1 MGPRQALLGFVFS
14 GCFSVAMPC
23 LAEAP
28 ETGRFRLSY
37 DLGASAGLAL
47 GPSCEGTESCA
58 MISPASAVDL
68 GHQFS
73 RSFALFF
80 RAELGSLF
88 LASNFGGAFVV
99 FEATPVRA
107 LSVGLG
113 SGYELSFGLN
123 KTTVGPGGIPA
134 RGYGGVVFPI
144 LVHLNLMGGH
154 EWEKPGRHHSAR
166 IGIEVVP
173 GFGPETGNTLVRGM
187 LTFGY
192 AYM

>member
-1 MGPRQALLGFVFS
+1 MGPRQALLVFAFW
-14 GCFSVAMPC
+14 GCLSAAKPC
-23 LAEAP
+23 LAEAS

-37 DLGASAGLAL
+37 DVGVSAGLAL
-47 GPSCEGTESCA
+47 GPSCEGNNTCA

-73 RSFALFF
+73 RSVALFF

-88 LASNFGGAFVV
+88 LASNFGGGFVV
-99 FEATPVRA
+99 FEATPVRS

-123 KTTVGPGGIPA
+123 NTTTAPGGIPA
-134 RGYGGVVFPI
+134 RGYGGFVFPV
-144 LVHLNLMGGH
+144 LVHLNLMGEN
-154 EWEKPGRHHSAR
+154 EWEKRGRHRSAR
-166 IGIEVVP
+166 IGFEVVP
-173 GFGPETGNTLVRGM
+173 GFGPETGLTLVRGM
-187 LTFGY
+187 LSFGY